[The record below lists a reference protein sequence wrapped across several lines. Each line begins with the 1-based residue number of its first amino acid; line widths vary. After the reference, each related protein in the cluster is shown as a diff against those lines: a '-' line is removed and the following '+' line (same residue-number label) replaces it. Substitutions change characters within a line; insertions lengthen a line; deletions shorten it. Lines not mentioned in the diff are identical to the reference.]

1 MEEENSETKSLF
13 LEKKNHKLGQE
24 ASSVGLA
31 VQA

>member
-1 MEEENSETKSLF
+1 MEENSDETKSLF
-13 LEKKNHKLGQE
+13 LEKKIHKLGQE